1 MEALPEI
8 YFLESVVIDVGFID
22 FDRLKFNNIP
32 FDELQDRIDYLLK
45 KNAMKMEK
53 VSSLDAEKPLAEG
66 SLDISEHDSAP
77 SAGSS
82 TSETIQA
89 SDDFIILT
97 KETDEGKKLITIK
110 KIAVDEETY
119 EHMDKDSK
127 IPAQY
132 KSNFFG
138 YTVHHPTVHVNFEH
152 LGDEPM
158 WSFEEI
164 KAFIGDLETIGVC
177 HPYKF
182 ITEPMKGR
190 TVQVMLEK
198 PKKCKVIGNKN
209 EIYLRYGKEKHVL
222 DSIE

>member
-1 MEALPEI
+1 METLPEI
-8 YFLESVVIDVGFID
+8 YFLEPVIIDVGFID

-45 KNAMKMEK
+45 KNALKMEI
-53 VSSLDAEKPLAEG
+53 VSPLDAEKPLAEG
-66 SLDISEHDSAP
+66 SLDVSVHESTP
-77 SAGSS
+77 SDGSS
-82 TSETIQA
+82 T
-89 SDDFIILT
+89 DDFIILT

-119 EHMDKDSK
+119 EHMDRDSK

-138 YTVHHPTVHVNFEH
+138 YTTHHPTVHINFEH

-164 KAFIGDLETIGVC
+164 KAFIGDLETIGIC